1 MLSSNSKAAL
11 KGHTLAEGKM
21 KTLFQTSRYRSIS
34 RLTPIVQKKHRLH
47 FISLFI
53 FFAGFMAISMVVIA
67 QSVWST
73 NYRVGNGTG
82 TGYDVTLASDP
93 AGVLYAVQSQGEVLV
108 SRNPPATEMQSWIW
122 SSTNRGRTWSAP
134 VSINHETT
142 LSMTSMA
149 VGGDHAVNIAWMGNF
164 NGNTEH
170 DIFFTRSTDGGK
182 TWSANL
188 DIIPAD
194 SREPN
199 QVNPVL
205 VIDPRSGQGSHFIV
219 AMRTYEVGVEHIYAI
234 HSTDYGASWSALAE
248 IPYPDSSIASILK
261 VDSLNMKMDANG
273 VLYLVFD
280 ETTTEDTRIFLTRSF
295 DGGLSWETAKP
306 ISPNVADPLYPGVVR
321 YPSLTVT
328 EPGVLYLAFAVENGR
343 TEKLQLMFIRS
354 VDSGENWSQPTL
366 IGPDNL
372 PARVKDR
379 VDQSIA
385 LEVLAHQTG
394 VTDDEMIVVWTDYGT
409 YPYKNQV
416 RAIQSIDGGAN
427 WGEITD
433 PSDAAN
439 NDTLNHYA
447 VDTVIHQDQVQVVW
461 LDQRVKNWIYPYT
474 ATFGEVVEE
483 YNVCLPLIRR

>member
-1 MLSSNSKAAL
+1 
-11 KGHTLAEGKM
+11 
-21 KTLFQTSRYRSIS
+21 
-34 RLTPIVQKKHRLH
+34 
-47 FISLFI
+47 
-53 FFAGFMAISMVVIA
+53 
-67 QSVWST
+67 
-73 NYRVGNGTG
+73 
-82 TGYDVTLASDP
+82 
-93 AGVLYAVQSQGEVLV
+93 
-108 SRNPPATEMQSWIW
+108 
-122 SSTNRGRTWSAP
+122 
-134 VSINHETT
+134 
-142 LSMTSMA
+142 
-149 VGGDHAVNIAWMGNF
+149 
-164 NGNTEH
+164 
-170 DIFFTRSTDGGK
+170 
-182 TWSANL
+182 
-188 DIIPAD
+188 
-194 SREPN
+194 
-199 QVNPVL
+199 
-205 VIDPRSGQGSHFIV
+205 
-219 AMRTYEVGVEHIYAI
+219 VEHIYAI

>member
-1 MLSSNSKAAL
+1 
-11 KGHTLAEGKM
+11 M
-21 KTLFQTSRYRSIS
+21 KPLFQTSPYRLLSQ
-34 RLTPIVQKKHRLH
+34 LTQTVHKNHRLH
-47 FISLFI
+47 FILLFI
-53 FFAGFMAISMVVIA
+53 IFAGFMAIPMAVIA
-67 QSVWST
+67 QNVWGP

-82 TGYDVTLASDP
+82 KGYDVTLASDP

-108 SRNPPATEMQSWIW
+108 NSNPPTTEMQSWIW

-142 LSMTSMA
+142 LSMASMA

-164 NGNTEH
+164 NGNTDH

-194 SREPN
+194 SRTPN

-205 VIDPRSGQGSHFIV
+205 VVDPRSGQSSHFIV
-219 AMRTYEVGVEHIYAI
+219 AMRIYDVGVEHIYAL

-280 ETTTEDTRIFLTRSF
+280 ETTTEDTRIFLTRSL
-295 DGGLSWETAKP
+295 DGGINWETAKP
-306 ISPNVADPLYPGVVR
+306 ITPNGSCSTDPLYPGVVR
-321 YPSLTVT
+321 YPTLAVT
-328 EPGVLYLAFAVENGR
+328 EPGVLYVAFAVENGCTQKR
-343 TEKLQLMFIRS
+343 QLMFLRS
-354 VDSGENWSQPTL
+354 TDGGQNWGLPTL
-366 IGPDNL
+366 IGSDNL

-385 LEVLAHQTG
+385 LEILPHQTG
-394 VTDDEMIVVWTDYGT
+394 VTDDEMTLVWTDYGSS
-409 YPYKNQV
+409 PYKNQV
-416 RAIQSIDGGAN
+416 RAIQSINGGAN

-433 PSDAAN
+433 PSNAAN
-439 NDTLNHYA
+439 NDTFNHYA
-447 VDTVIHQDQVQVVW
+447 VDTIIHQGQVQVVW
-461 LDQRVKNWIYPYT
+461 LDQRVTNWIYPFT
-474 ATFGEVVEE
+474 ATFGEMVED
-483 YNVCLPLIRR
+483 YKVYLPLIRR

>member
-1 MLSSNSKAAL
+1 
-11 KGHTLAEGKM
+11 M
-21 KTLFQTSRYRSIS
+21 KPLFQNIRNNSIS
-34 RLTPIVQKKHRLH
+34 LLNQAVRKTHQFH
-47 FISLFI
+47 FISLIII
-53 FFAGFMAISMVVIA
+53 FALCLSIPLTVIA
-67 QSVWST
+67 QSVWGP

-82 TGYDVTLASDP
+82 KGYDVTLASDP

-108 SRNPPATEMQSWIW
+108 SRDPPATEMQSWIW

-149 VGGDHAVNIAWMGNF
+149 VGGDHAVNIVWMGNF

-194 SREPN
+194 SRTPN

-205 VIDPRSGQGSHFIV
+205 VVDPRSGQGSHFIV
-219 AMRTYEVGVEHIYAI
+219 AMRTYDVGVEHIYAI

-280 ETTTEDTRIFLTRSF
+280 ETTTEDTRTFFSRSI
-295 DGGLSWETAKP
+295 DGGINWETAKP
-306 ISPNVADPLYPGVVR
+306 ITPETVSCDDPLFPGTVR
-321 YPSLTVT
+321 YPSLATT
-328 EPGVLYLAFAVENGR
+328 EPGVIYVAFAVENGC
-343 TEKLQLMFIRS
+343 TEKRQLMFIRS
-354 VDSGENWSQPTL
+354 VDGGANWSQLAL

-372 PARVKDR
+372 PARIKSR
-379 VDQSIA
+379 VDQSIT
-385 LEVLAHQTG
+385 LEVLPHQTG
-394 VTDDEMIVVWTDYGT
+394 AADDEMIVLWTDFGS

-416 RAIQSIDGGAN
+416 RAIQSTDGGAH
-427 WGEITD
+427 WSEIMD
-433 PSDAAN
+433 PSDAPN
-439 NDTLNHYA
+439 HDTFNHYA
-447 VDTVIHQDQVQVVW
+447 VDTVIHQGQVQAVW
-461 LDQRVKNWIYPYT
+461 LDERVKNWVYPFT
-474 ATFGEVVEE
+474 ASFGEEVKENTV
-483 YNVCLPLIRR
+483 YLPFVRR